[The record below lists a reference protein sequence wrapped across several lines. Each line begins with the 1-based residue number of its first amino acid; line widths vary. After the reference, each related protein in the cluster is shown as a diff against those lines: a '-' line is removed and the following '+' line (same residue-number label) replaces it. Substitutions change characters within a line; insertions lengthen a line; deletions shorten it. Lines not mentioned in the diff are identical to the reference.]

1 MADDIKVEHN
11 KADKRFEA
19 EVEGETAY
27 AEYRVADDG
36 VMVFTHTIV
45 PEAIEGRGVA
55 GKIVK
60 SALEHARSNDIRIYA
75 ECAYVDSYLERHPE
89 YRDLVDE

>member
-1 MADDIKVEHN
+1 MSEDIQVRHN
-11 KADKRFEA
+11 KQGNRFEA
-19 EVEGETAY
+19 EVDGETAY
-27 AEYRVADDG
+27 AEYRIADDG

-55 GKIVK
+55 GQIVK
-60 SALEHARSNDIRIYA
+60 TALDHARENDIRVYA

-89 YRDLVDE
+89 YSDIVDE